1 MLAGQV
7 AASRSHCVSMAKL
20 FAFPSMPFSFLS
32 VRASSATAARFLSP
46 PLPRDK
52 MCFPLMAVEPEQPQ
66 KPGVLLYWGYFLLVL
81 STLFQK
87 MLRFGSCS
95 KDADI

>member
-7 AASRSHCVSMAKL
+7 AASCSHCVSMAEL
-20 FAFPSMPFSFLS
+20 FAFPSMPFSFLF

-46 PLPRDK
+46 LPWDK

-66 KPGVLLYWGYFLLVL
+66 KPGVLLYWGYFLLAL
-81 STLFQK
+81 SVLFQE

-95 KDADI
+95 KDIDI